1 MVYCFFLKNMQEY
14 YERTYKRVQDVASSI
29 GGINQ
34 VITIIAIYLNSLY
47 NNYIVLSDTEILLHS
62 SINYEKQI
70 NKNSLNYK
78 YLSNKLKNSK
88 IKDKLYDIGKSSQTR
103 IELELKHSRNKN
115 KTENDISN
123 NFSKTNNM
131 FNTNIKNPDI
141 GDKSNI
147 NNFENLYNKNI
158 NKGKEKES
166 EQNENKKNFYNYL
179 LYRITCGKKKQ
190 FFDTYQ
196 KFRVKIISEEHVI
209 RNHLNIYNLLKVTE
223 RKRHHRRNSYQIKD
237 LFNLV

>member
-147 NNFENLYNKNI
+147 NNFENLDNKNI

-209 RNHLNIYNLLKVTE
+209 RNHLNIYNILKVTE
-223 RKRHHRRNSYQIKD
+223 RKRHHRRNSYQLKD